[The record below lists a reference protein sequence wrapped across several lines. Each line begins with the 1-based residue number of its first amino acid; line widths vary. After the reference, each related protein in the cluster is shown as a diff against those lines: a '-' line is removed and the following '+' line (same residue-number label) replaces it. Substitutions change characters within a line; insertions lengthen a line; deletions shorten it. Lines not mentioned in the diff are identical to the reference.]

1 MHFDMVLSIFSVFF
15 CTHGLTGVAVHLLI
29 YIFAASKVENK
40 DGRLRN
46 FLQILQEERK
56 KSHFVI
62 IITKHVLIYV
72 N

>member
-1 MHFDMVLSIFSVFF
+1 MHFDMVLSVFSVFF
-15 CTHGLTGVAVHLLI
+15 CTHGVAVHLLI